1 MAGIDYAAARKV
13 MVDSQIAVSSVVEP
27 RLLTALRT
35 IQREIFVPDRRAALA
50 YSDAPHDIGQGRQL
64 SSPVEF
70 ARIAQ
75 LAAIGPA
82 DRVLDFACG
91 TGYSAAVFAEIAA
104 SVVAYEPDKDLARI
118 AVHNLGRIGGTNV
131 SVVTQ
136 EQEALDAGPYDAMVF
151 EGAIGNVQDTYLDK
165 LAPDGRLVAVIGA
178 GRTGIATVWTRT
190 ADGFVSRTHF
200 NAMLPLLLSNDA
212 QEEFVF

>member
-1 MAGIDYAAARKV
+1 MAGIDYAVARKA

-27 RLLTALRT
+27 RLLTALRS
-35 IQREIFVPDRRAALA
+35 IPREIFVPDGRAALA
-50 YSDAPHDIGQGRQL
+50 YSDALHDIGPGRKL

-75 LAAIGPA
+75 LAAIGPT
-82 DRVLDFACG
+82 DRVLDIACG
-91 TGYSAAVFAEIAA
+91 TGYSVAVLAEIAA

-118 AVHNLGRIGGTNV
+118 AVHNLSRIGGTNV
-131 SVVTQ
+131 SIVTQ
-136 EQEALDAGPYDAMVF
+136 EREALDAGPYDAMVF
-151 EGAIGNVQDTYLDK
+151 EGAIDSVPETYLEK
-165 LAPDGRLVAVIGA
+165 LAPGGRLVAVIGA

-190 ADGFVSRTHF
+190 ADGVVSRTHF
-200 NAMLPLLLSNDA
+200 NAMLPPLLSNDA